1 MNKLH
6 FSMTKTQ
13 LRLTRTDETENV
25 FHLENSQTDRST
37 PMYTAALVH
46 IHLKTKKEK
55 YIIYSC

>member
-1 MNKLH
+1 
-6 FSMTKTQ
+6 MTKTQ